1 MKSTAARKDEF
12 SPHLEESGEATMSDP
27 VESRL
32 ARIES
37 DVQHIAADTA
47 DLRVEL
53 RRTNDKIDNGF
64 KELLN
69 RMDSGFKDLG
79 KRIDDTNRELGE
91 RIEDVN
97 TGLGKRI
104 DDTNKELITRTD
116 SLKEKLHSL
125 SVRGLLLYVTLAGGL
140 LTVIAHAFKWL

>member
-79 KRIDDTNRELGE
+79 KRIDDTN
-91 RIEDVN
+91 
-97 TGLGKRI
+97 
-104 DDTNKELITRTD
+104 KELITRTD